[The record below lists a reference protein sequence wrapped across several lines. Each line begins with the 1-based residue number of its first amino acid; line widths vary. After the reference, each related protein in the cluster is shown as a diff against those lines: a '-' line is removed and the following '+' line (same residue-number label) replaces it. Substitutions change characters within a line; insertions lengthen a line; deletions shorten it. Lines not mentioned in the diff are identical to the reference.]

1 MKPMNAN
8 NPADA
13 AFELVQKVLGIP
25 GRLQG
30 MFLNAVVNT
39 IDRAQTEAIL
49 RESAELQKQQQ
60 QEKKD
65 GSST

>member
-13 AFELVQKVLGIP
+13 AFELFQKVLGIP
-25 GRLQG
+25 GRIQG
-30 MFLNAVVNT
+30 MFMNAIINT

-65 GSST
+65 NTST